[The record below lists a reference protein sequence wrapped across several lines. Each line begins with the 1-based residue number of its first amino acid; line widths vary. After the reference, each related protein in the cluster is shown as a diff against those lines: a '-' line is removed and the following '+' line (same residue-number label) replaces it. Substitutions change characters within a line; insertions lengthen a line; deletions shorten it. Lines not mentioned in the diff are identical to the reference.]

1 MNKKGWLIPLLIV
14 VANASAIILQWNE
27 LPKILPA
34 HFDLQGNAS
43 GSISRNI
50 LILYF
55 LASIAVCKIAYLIS
69 LKMRKFQT
77 GLIILASGISLILL
91 LSTLVSLTSGTMPV
105 FMLAEPVVLLAT
117 IVAFVVCI
125 VKSRKRLCTKS
136 GRERR

>member
-1 MNKKGWLIPLLIV
+1 MNKKGWLIPFLIV

-50 LILYF
+50 LILYL
-55 LASIAVCKIAYLIS
+55 LASTAVCKIAYLIS

-136 GRERR
+136 GRDRR

>member
-50 LILYF
+50 LILYL

-125 VKSRKRLCTKS
+125 VKSRKRLCTRS

>member
-125 VKSRKRLCTKS
+125 VKSRKRLCTRS

>member
-1 MNKKGWLIPLLIV
+1 MNKKGWLIPLLMV

-50 LILYF
+50 LILYL

>member
-27 LPKILPA
+27 LPKKLPA

-125 VKSRKRLCTKS
+125 VKSRKSLCTRS

>member
-50 LILYF
+50 LILYL

>member
-77 GLIILASGISLILL
+77 GLIILASVISLILL

-125 VKSRKRLCTKS
+125 VKSRKRLCTRS